1 MGCQTI
7 QAEASCFSW
16 GLIVRQLKQK
26 QTEKGEI
33 VFDSSYN
40 QAGY

>member
-7 QAEASCFSW
+7 QAGASCFSW

-26 QTEKGEI
+26 QTEEGGI
-33 VFDSSYN
+33 VFDSSYT